1 MAARLQKILSQWGI
15 ASRRHAEQL
24 ILAGRVRVN
33 GEVAILGQTAEPA
46 TDRIEV
52 DGKLIAVQS
61 RPEHIYLL
69 LNKPVGVVS
78 TCSDPQG
85 RPTVLELLPPQLRVD
100 EGIHPVGRLDID
112 SSGALL
118 LTNDGELT
126 FRLTHPRHHIAKTYA
141 VWVQGRPSASVL
153 VAWRNGIDLD
163 GRSTLPARV
172 EVVKQQTD
180 RTLLKIVL
188 TEGRNRQ
195 IRRVADRLSH
205 PVLHLHRTSIGNIS
219 IDGDVPVPVGS
230 YRQLQLSELLILQS
244 TGDRADVELLN
255 PGKSANCQHPIPKQ
269 TPPII
274 P

>member
-1 MAARLQKILSQWGI
+1 MAPRLQKILSQWGI

-24 ILAGRVRVN
+24 ILAGRVSVN
-33 GEVAILGQTAEPA
+33 GEVARLGQTAEPA

-52 DGKLIAVQS
+52 DGKLIAAMS
-61 RPEHIYLL
+61 RPEHVYLL

-85 RPTVLELLPPQLRVD
+85 RPTVLELLPPQLRSD

-141 VWVQGRPSASVL
+141 VWVRGRPSASVL
-153 VAWRNGIDLD
+153 TAWRNGIDLD
-163 GRSTLPARV
+163 GQSTLPAQV
-172 EVVKQQTD
+172 EVLKHQAD

-195 IRRVADRLSH
+195 IRRVAEQLAH
-205 PVLHLHRTSIGNIS
+205 PVLHLHRSSIGNVS
-219 IDGDVPVPVGS
+219 IEGDAPPSIGA
-230 YRQLQLSELLILQS
+230 YRHLQLSELLSLQA

-255 PGKSANCQHPIPKQ
+255 PGKSANC
-269 TPPII
+269 
-274 P
+274 

>member
-15 ASRRHAEQL
+15 ASRRRAEQL

-33 GEVAILGQTAEPA
+33 GEVAKLGQTAEPT

-61 RPEHIYLL
+61 RPEHVYLL
-69 LNKPVGVVS
+69 LNKPVGIVS
-78 TCSDPQG
+78 TCYDPQG
-85 RPTVLELLPPQLRVD
+85 RPTVLTLLPPQLRED

-126 FRLTHPRHHIAKTYA
+126 FRLTHPRHRINKTYA
-141 VWVQGRPSASVL
+141 VWVQGHPSAATL
-153 VAWRNGIDLD
+153 AAWRNGIDLD
-163 GRSTLPARV
+163 GRYTLPAQV
-172 EVVKQQTD
+172 DVVKQQID
-180 RTLLKIVL
+180 RTLLTIVL

-195 IRRVADRLSH
+195 IRRSAERLRH

-219 IDGDVPVPVGS
+219 IDGDVPQQIGT
-230 YRQLQLSELLILQS
+230 YRHLQPAELHSLQS
-244 TGDRADVELLN
+244 AGDRADADLLI
-255 PGKSANCQHPIPKQ
+255 PGESAI
-269 TPPII
+269 
-274 P
+274 

>member
-15 ASRRHAEQL
+15 ASRRRAEQL
-24 ILAGRVRVN
+24 ILDGRVRVN
-33 GEVAILGQTAEPA
+33 GKVAKLGQTAEPT

-61 RPEHIYLL
+61 RPEHVYLL

-78 TCSDPQG
+78 TCYDPQG
-85 RPTVLELLPPQLRVD
+85 RPTVLELLPPQLRED

-126 FRLTHPRHHIAKTYA
+126 FRLTHPRHSISKTYA
-141 VWVQGRPSASVL
+141 VWVRGRPSATVL
-153 VAWRNGIDLD
+153 AAWRDGIDLD
-163 GRSTLPARV
+163 GQYTLPARV
-172 EVVKQQTD
+172 DVVKRQID

-195 IRRVADRLSH
+195 IRRVAEQLSH

-219 IDGDVPVPVGS
+219 IDDDGAPQVGC
-230 YRQLQLSELLILQS
+230 YRHLQLSELHSLQS
-244 TGDRADVELLN
+244 TGDRA
-255 PGKSANCQHPIPKQ
+255 HPSL
-269 TPPII
+269 PIAGETASRSQPDPQI
-274 P
+274 

>member
-15 ASRRHAEQL
+15 ASRRRAEQL

-33 GEVAILGQTAEPA
+33 GEVAKLGQTAEPT

-61 RPEHIYLL
+61 RPEHVYLL
-69 LNKPVGVVS
+69 LNKPIGIVS
-78 TCSDPQG
+78 TCYDPQG
-85 RPTVLELLPPQLRVD
+85 RPTVLTLLPPQLRED

-126 FRLTHPRHHIAKTYA
+126 FRLTHPRHRINKTYA
-141 VWVQGRPSASVL
+141 VWVQGHPSAATL
-153 VAWRNGIDLD
+153 AAWRNGIDLD
-163 GRSTLPARV
+163 GRYTLPAQV
-172 EVVKQQTD
+172 DVVKQQID
-180 RTLLKIVL
+180 RTLLTIVL

-195 IRRVADRLSH
+195 IRRSAERLRH

-219 IDGDVPVPVGS
+219 IDGDVPQQIGT
-230 YRQLQLSELLILQS
+230 YRHLQPAELHSLQS
-244 TGDRADVELLN
+244 AGDRADADLLI
-255 PGKSANCQHPIPKQ
+255 PGESAI
-269 TPPII
+269 
-274 P
+274 